1 MEPKQRRPPLQRK
14 GLQHCTYMEGVKPKQ
29 FLADTDVALP
39 LLRPQR
45 NDAVKMPS
53 NDARLNELEAPMQWR
68 LDQRHILQVI
78 ACITN
83 AMGSRRA
90 NHHELAQF
98 GPFRADITRPIACCI
113 CAVAE
118 LFGIRRT
125 GIISNQTRSR
135 NQFSQSAAPAANVSP
150 CRHNYSPP
158 PFFPQ

>member
-83 AMGSRRA
+83 AMGSRR
-90 NHHELAQF
+90 
-98 GPFRADITRPIACCI
+98 
-113 CAVAE
+113 
-118 LFGIRRT
+118 RT

>member
-83 AMGSRRA
+83 AMGRGGEVCR
-90 NHHELAQF
+90 
-98 GPFRADITRPIACCI
+98 I

>member
-83 AMGSRRA
+83 AMGR
-90 NHHELAQF
+90 
-98 GPFRADITRPIACCI
+98 G
-113 CAVAE
+113 
-118 LFGIRRT
+118 
-125 GIISNQTRSR
+125 
-135 NQFSQSAAPAANVSP
+135 AANVSP

>member
-83 AMGSRRA
+83 AMGR
-90 NHHELAQF
+90 
-98 GPFRADITRPIACCI
+98 GDITRPIACRI